1 MNSTLAG
8 AAAAEAPR
16 PVAPS
21 DRIGSGNTLLMLVRR
36 ELWEHRALWIA
47 PLVVAALMVFGAIVA
62 SVKYHLTRADMSRD
76 DGPQGMTMFAV
87 MQGAVSMPLSV
98 VMLIVLVFYLLDCLY
113 AERKDRSILFWKS
126 LPVSDDLTV
135 LSKLLVALVAVPLGV
150 FALGLLLSL
159 VFTGI
164 WEVDAALGR
173 VPAIPGWGM
182 LAWLKAE
189 IALLLC
195 LMVGVLWYAPFAAYL
210 LVVSAW
216 ARRNPF
222 LWAVLPPVLAQIVEH
237 VAFGTHFVGNF
248 LRYRMFGI
256 WGTLFSHMHVGR
268 GRAFALSSALSQLK
282 LQAALTDIDL
292 WLGLAVAAA
301 LVFAAIRLR
310 RYRDET

>member
-62 SVKYHLTRADMSRD
+62 SVKYHLTHADMSRD

-126 LPVSDDLTV
+126 LPVSDDLT
-135 LSKLLVALVAVPLGV
+135 SCRSSW
-150 FALGLLLSL
+150 SL
-159 VFTGI
+159 
-164 WEVDAALGR
+164 WWPYRSACLRSACCCHWCL
-173 VPAIPGWGM
+173 PASGKWT
-182 LAWLKAE
+182 
-189 IALLLC
+189 
-195 LMVGVLWYAPFAAYL
+195 
-210 LVVSAW
+210 
-216 ARRNPF
+216 
-222 LWAVLPPVLAQIVEH
+222 PP
-237 VAFGTHFVGNF
+237 
-248 LRYRMFGI
+248 
-256 WGTLFSHMHVGR
+256 
-268 GRAFALSSALSQLK
+268 
-282 LQAALTDIDL
+282 
-292 WLGLAVAAA
+292 
-301 LVFAAIRLR
+301 
-310 RYRDET
+310 